1 MSSKNIFT
9 DDTTI
14 QTLTG
19 PDINSHYILWGCAA
33 FIFIAIVWA
42 YFAVLDEVSRGEGKV
57 IPSSQVQV
65 IQNLEGGI
73 IEKILVREGEIVEKG
88 QVLMEIDDTF
98 FSSSLKESQVRARA
112 LEAKLARLMAET
124 SNVELQFPTSLA
136 LDHPELVK
144 NEKALYSSRQR
155 ELNTKLSTLKSQTDQ
170 KLNALQELISKKR
183 KTARSHELIKQE
195 LDLTEPLLAEGA
207 VSKVEVIRLKR
218 QANELKG
225 ALDEINIA
233 IKRAQLAVEEA
244 RSKMKEIANSF
255 RSSSLSELNTVRA
268 ELGPIL
274 ENRAALK
281 DRVDRTQVRSLIKG
295 TIKQIFINT
304 IGGVVSPGMDLIEIV
319 PLNDTLLIEAYIRP
333 ADIGFIHPGQNA
345 IVKITAYDFSIYGG
359 LPATVEHISADT
371 VKNDADEEMYEI
383 HVRTRSAL
391 HDKRGNILP
400 IIPGMLATVDILTG
414 EKSVLDYILKPILKT
429 KQQALRER

>member
-19 PDINSHYILWGCAA
+19 PDINSHYILWGVAA
-33 FIFIAIVWA
+33 FIVIALIWA
-42 YFAVLDEVSRGEGKV
+42 HFAVLDEVSRGEGKV

-73 IEKILVREGEIVEKG
+73 IEKILVSEGDIVEKG
-88 QVLMEIDDTF
+88 QVLMEIDYTLF
-98 FSSSLKESQVRARA
+98 TSSLKESQVRARA

-124 SNVELQFPTSLA
+124 SNVELQFPSNLA
-136 LDHPELVK
+136 LDFPVLVK

-155 ELNTKLSTLKSQTDQ
+155 ELNTKLSTLKSQADQ

-183 KTARSHELIKQE
+183 KTARSYELIKQE
-195 LDLTEPLLAEGA
+195 LDLTEPLLADGA

-225 ALDEINIA
+225 ELDEINIA
-233 IKRAQLAVEEA
+233 IQRSQLAVEEA

-255 RSSSLSELNTVRA
+255 RSTSLSELNTVRA

-281 DRVDRTQVRSLIKG
+281 DRVDRTQVRSLVKG
-295 TIKQIFINT
+295 TIKQIFVNT
-304 IGGVVSPGMDLIEIV
+304 LGGVVSPGMDLIEIV
-319 PLNDTLLIEAYIRP
+319 PLNDTLLVEAFIRP

-359 LPATVEHISADT
+359 LPAIVEHISADT
-371 VKNDADEEMYEI
+371 VKNEDDEDMYEI
-383 HVRTRSAL
+383 HVRTKNAL
-391 HDKRGNILP
+391 HDKRGKVLP
-400 IIPGMLATVDILTG
+400 IIPGMLASIDILTG